1 VSLANV
7 ILNSVWALFCAGAL
21 FYHVRQETRRVDS
34 KNWGRLCR
42 TLAILLAAAFLFPC
56 VSATDDSIRVEYWTA
71 THADPLHPQRDPAK
85 PSPDKS
91 LATLVRLL
99 EALESI
105 QIAVIWV
112 LAVALCFFGLMAVNW
127 QGSLE
132 CVSPSR
138 RGRSPPLSFIPA

>member
-1 VSLANV
+1 MSLANA
-7 ILNSVWALFCAGAL
+7 ILNTVWALFCAGAL
-21 FYHVRQETRRVDS
+21 AYHVRQESHRPDS

-56 VSATDDSIRVEYWTA
+56 VSASDDSIRVEYWTA
-71 THADPLHPQRDPAK
+71 THADPLHPHRDPAK
-85 PSPDKS
+85 TSPDQS

-99 EALESI
+99 EALETV

-112 LAVALCFFGLMAVNW
+112 LAVALCFFVLMAVQW

-132 CVSPSR
+132 FFSPSR
-138 RGRSPPLSFIPA
+138 RGRSPPFSLREA